1 MITLY
6 ESSVKSVF
14 IDRGDEELYRS
25 IEHCCIV
32 TVNKAA
38 FFDLFEVN
46 ATGKCCPRESA
57 VGNDCR

>member
-1 MITLY
+1 MSLLLK
-6 ESSVKSVF
+6 VFF

-25 IEHCCIV
+25 TEHCCIV

-38 FFDLFEVN
+38 FSDLFEVN

-57 VGNDCR
+57 VGNDFR

>member
-1 MITLY
+1 MSLLLK
-6 ESSVKSVF
+6 VFF

-25 IEHCCIV
+25 TEHCCIV

-38 FFDLFEVN
+38 LFDLFEGN

-57 VGNDCR
+57 VGNDCI